1 MEFPNFYPQS
11 ALAMFNFPAAL
22 AAVAATYQQHQLP
35 YQAAHLNAA
44 QLQKHHLQ
52 MGQQNVLQQLPFN
65 IAQKTARNA
74 AEQSMQHFPLMLNSV
89 VTNQEKPPQSLS
101 SSTSSTSASNQL
113 NSTNSFNEKYS
124 DCESNYDDDDDK
136 DDKRR
141 RSRTNFT
148 SWQLDQLEKAFQ
160 EGHYPDVFVR
170 EALAMRLD
178 LIESRVQVWFQNRRA
193 KWRKMENTK
202 KGPGRPPHNAHPTTC
217 SGEPIS
223 AEEIEKKRAE
233 AEERKRRKQNCDRSK
248 RPTIDSQKM
257 LKDTNSCNSSICE
270 SSISDESKTQACNTN
285 DENLSE
291 DNHKQESIDKDTEN
305 NSTQKTNEK
314 ENNLTKSESKVAK
327 NKFSYSIDSILSGS
341 INNSNQSL
349 KRKHE
354 SENEESANDEENSN
368 HSYDENNN
376 NNNSNCKK
384 KQQTVNSSKFD
395 INQLISNKKTTS
407 SDDTKKKVTISIATE
422 LCAHKLD
429 FPNEKL
435 F

>member
-193 KWRKMENTK
+193 KWRKWRTPKRAQVVHRTMPIQQLAVVSQFLLKRSRKNVL
-202 KGPGRPPHNAHPTTC
+202 RPK
-217 SGEPIS
+217 SVS
-223 AEEIEKKRAE
+223 AESRTATE
-233 AEERKRRKQNCDRSK
+233 ANGQQSTARKC
-248 RPTIDSQKM
+248 
-257 LKDTNSCNSSICE
+257 LKIPIAAIAVFVKAASVMN
-270 SSISDESKTQACNTN
+270 
-285 DENLSE
+285 
-291 DNHKQESIDKDTEN
+291 
-305 NSTQKTNEK
+305 
-314 ENNLTKSESKVAK
+314 
-327 NKFSYSIDSILSGS
+327 
-341 INNSNQSL
+341 
-349 KRKHE
+349 RKHKL
-354 SENEESANDEENSN
+354 AI
-368 HSYDENNN
+368 
-376 NNNSNCKK
+376 
-384 KQQTVNSSKFD
+384 QM
-395 INQLISNKKTTS
+395 
-407 SDDTKKKVTISIATE
+407 TKI
-422 LCAHKLD
+422 
-429 FPNEKL
+429 
-435 F
+435 